1 MKQTIDI
8 QHLSAYTEDNRLEA
22 KRAKGGLP
30 ASIWETFS
38 AFANTDGGLILL
50 GVEEADD
57 HSLIVCGVDDAHHL
71 ITDFWNTI
79 NNPNKVSLNYL
90 TDKMVRVQKADGKE
104 IVVIEVPRADRRHRP
119 IYVGPNP
126 KRGTYRR
133 NFEGDYLCDTDE
145 VAAMF
150 RDASDVTMD
159 QRVLPAMDLD
169 VIDRDTL
176 HRYRNRFT
184 QFHRSHVWNDDDDEV
199 FMRHIGAAALCES
212 DRLFHP
218 TLAGLL
224 MFGREY
230 DIVRECPH
238 YFLDYQEKMS
248 SDSRWT
254 HRMVSTSGD
263 WSGNLYDFFFR
274 VLPRLTADFPVPF
287 VTEGISRIDDTPLH
301 VATREVLLNVCAHA
315 DHYGRQGIVIIKS
328 PHEITMTNPGDI
340 RVGLKVALTGGVS
353 DPRNETIM
361 KMFTLVEI
369 GERAGSGIPDFANTW
384 KKYMGAL
391 PQFKVTYN
399 PARTSL
405 SMPCFVGEN
414 VTDKAKNV
422 TDKAKNVTDKAE
434 NVTNKAENVTNKAKN
449 VTNKAKNVTD
459 KAENVTEDN
468 DPNRKVARRRDEILR
483 FMKESPKI
491 TIKEISENLNVNKRT
506 ILRDVDLLIN
516 KGLLKREG
524 SNFGGSWI
532 VLK

>member
-1 MKQTIDI
+1 
-8 QHLSAYTEDNRLEA
+8 
-22 KRAKGGLP
+22 
-30 ASIWETFS
+30 
-38 AFANTDGGLILL
+38 
-50 GVEEADD
+50 
-57 HSLIVCGVDDAHHL
+57 
-71 ITDFWNTI
+71 
-79 NNPNKVSLNYL
+79 
-90 TDKMVRVQKADGKE
+90 
-104 IVVIEVPRADRRHRP
+104 
-119 IYVGPNP
+119 
-126 KRGTYRR
+126 
-133 NFEGDYLCDTDE
+133 
-145 VAAMF
+145 
-150 RDASDVTMD
+150 
-159 QRVLPAMDLD
+159 
-169 VIDRDTL
+169 
-176 HRYRNRFT
+176 
-184 QFHRSHVWNDDDDEV
+184 
-199 FMRHIGAAALCES
+199 
-212 DRLFHP
+212 
-218 TLAGLL
+218 
-224 MFGREY
+224 
-230 DIVRECPH
+230 
-238 YFLDYQEKMS
+238 
-248 SDSRWT
+248 
-254 HRMVSTSGD
+254 
-263 WSGNLYDFFFR
+263 
-274 VLPRLTADFPVPF
+274 
-287 VTEGISRIDDTPLH
+287 
-301 VATREVLLNVCAHA
+301 VLLNVCAHA

-422 TDKAKNVTDKAE
+422 TDKAKNVTDKA
-434 NVTNKAENVTNKAKN
+434 
-449 VTNKAKNVTD
+449 KNVTD

>member
-1 MKQTIDI
+1 
-8 QHLSAYTEDNRLEA
+8 
-22 KRAKGGLP
+22 
-30 ASIWETFS
+30 
-38 AFANTDGGLILL
+38 
-50 GVEEADD
+50 
-57 HSLIVCGVDDAHHL
+57 
-71 ITDFWNTI
+71 
-79 NNPNKVSLNYL
+79 
-90 TDKMVRVQKADGKE
+90 
-104 IVVIEVPRADRRHRP
+104 
-119 IYVGPNP
+119 
-126 KRGTYRR
+126 
-133 NFEGDYLCDTDE
+133 
-145 VAAMF
+145 
-150 RDASDVTMD
+150 
-159 QRVLPAMDLD
+159 
-169 VIDRDTL
+169 
-176 HRYRNRFT
+176 
-184 QFHRSHVWNDDDDEV
+184 
-199 FMRHIGAAALCES
+199 
-212 DRLFHP
+212 
-218 TLAGLL
+218 

-414 VTDKAKNV
+414 VTDNV
-422 TDKAKNVTDKAE
+422 IDRPQNVIDNVIGDVIDRSQNVIDKDLGVVETTVSEK
-434 NVTNKAENVTNKAKN
+434 
-449 VTNKAKNVTD
+449 
-459 KAENVTEDN
+459 
-468 DPNRKVARRRDEILR
+468 RRIEILR
-483 FMKESPKI
+483 LMKESPKI
-491 TIKEISENLNVNKRT
+491 TLENLGEKLGVTSRT
-506 ILRDVDLLIN
+506 IARDVNFLIQRN
-516 KGLLKREG
+516 RLKREG
-524 SNFGGSWI
+524 GDFGGSWI

>member
-1 MKQTIDI
+1 MLITNFVQINQSRKRTMKQTINI
-8 QHLSAYTEDNRLEA
+8 QHLGAYTEDNRLEA

-30 ASIWETFS
+30 SSIWETYS

-50 GVEEADD
+50 GVVEMDD
-57 HSLIVCGVDDAHHL
+57 HTLTACGVEDPHHL
-71 ITDFWNTI
+71 ISDFWNTI
-79 NNPNKVSLNYL
+79 NNSNKVSLNIL
-90 TDKMVRVQKADGKE
+90 TDRMVYAQDVDGKQ

-119 IYVGPNP
+119 IYVGLNP

-159 QRVLPAMDLD
+159 QRVLPAMELD

-199 FMRHIGAAALCES
+199 FMRHIGAAALCEA
-212 DRLFHP
+212 DRRFHP

-248 SDSRWT
+248 PDTRWT

-274 VLPRLTADFPVPF
+274 VNARLSADFPVPF

-301 VATREVLLNVCAHA
+301 LAAREVLLNVCAHA

-328 PHEITMTNPGDI
+328 PHLITMANPGDI
-340 RVGLKVALTGGVS
+340 RVGLRVALTGGVS

-384 KKYMGAL
+384 AKYMGAM

-399 PARTSL
+399 PARTCL
-405 SMPCFVGEN
+405 SMPCFVGDN
-414 VTDKAKNV
+414 IINDDTDSTGNG
-422 TDKAKNVTDKAE
+422 TDSIKSGTDDIL
-434 NVTNKAENVTNKAKN
+434 NKSKYQDLGK
-449 VTNKAKNVTD
+449 
-459 KAENVTEDN
+459 
-468 DPNRKVARRRDEILR
+468 RQCEILR
-483 FMKESPKI
+483 LMKDSPKI
-491 TIKEISENLNVNKRT
+491 TQDKLVKELNISRRT
-506 ILRDVDLLIN
+506 LSRDISFLIS
-516 KGLLKREG
+516 KGFLKREG
-524 SNFGGSWI
+524 GDFGGSWI
-532 VLK
+532 VLDKKSLR